1 MKISLSENQARIVN
15 FGEGALLVVAGP
27 GAGKTRVLTER
38 IRRLLSEGVG
48 HFRVLALT
56 FTNKAAN
63 EMQER
68 LIEFP
73 NINERVFI
81 GTLHSF
87 CLEVLSNRGKA
98 VGIIGRPNILQ
109 SNQDRKQ
116 LLLEAVLED
125 QFLSSYLDSCQD
137 AKQKNKKLGEWL
149 GAIDKAKKNLM
160 PPEAIEEPIH
170 REVYELYD
178 QTLKASNTIDFD
190 DLLMLTYQLFI
201 DRPKIADFYRRQY
214 RYICVDEA
222 QDLNEAQYQV
232 IKALCG
238 DSYRNVMMVGDP
250 KQAIFGWTGADP
262 KYLDLFLQDFQA
274 QKIELKDN
282 FRSSNSVISTARM
295 LYPSFRSDVVFP
307 IEGEIGLLSAQD
319 EKHEAEMILETLEKL
334 VTDGHPEIDEDL
346 SFRDFAVL
354 GRTRYALSA
363 IEKELSDAKIPFH
376 KQLSIQ
382 EESESDLLKDFELCL
397 KLLVNPQDRFH
408 LNILRNRWK
417 VKSTPVFDETI
428 HVNANNLV
436 SELCQYSTSH
446 GKHIWNAI
454 EAMRWDPQNNNC
466 QFKSALD
473 ILNNYGNEVREE
485 ERALIMH
492 DTQLWRRHWDVF
504 LRSQK
509 GGNLNLSS
517 FLSQVAM
524 GTTQQTKQEGVAL
537 LTVHSAK
544 GLEFKVVFILGMTEG
559 TFPDYRASGE
569 ALDEERRNFFVA
581 ITRAKRVLYFSYPKT
596 KMMPWGDSR
605 SQQPSRYLR
614 ELNWV

>member
-1 MKISLSENQARIVN
+1 MKISLSETQARIVN

-38 IRRLLSEGVG
+38 IRRLLSEGGG

-63 EMQER
+63 EMHDR
-68 LIEFP
+68 LIEFSD
-73 NINERVFI
+73 INERVFI
-81 GTLHSF
+81 STLHSF

-116 LLLEAVLED
+116 LLLGAILDD
-125 QFLSSYLDSCQD
+125 QFLSSHLDSCQD
-137 AKQKNKKLGEWL
+137 IKQKNKKLGEWL

-160 PPEAIEEPIH
+160 PPEAIEEPIY
-170 REVYELYD
+170 REVYELYE

-214 RYICVDEA
+214 RYICIDEA

-282 FRSSNSVISTARM
+282 FRSSNSVVSTARM

-319 EKHEAEMILETLEKL
+319 EKHEAELILETLEKL
-334 VTDGHPEIDEDL
+334 VSDGHPEINEDL
-346 SFRDFAVL
+346 SFSDFAIL

-363 IEKELSDAKIPFH
+363 IEQEFSNAKIPFY

-397 KLLVNPQDRFH
+397 KLLVNSQDRFH

-417 VKSTPVFDETI
+417 IKSNAIFDKTKYA
-428 HVNANNLV
+428 NAHDLV
-436 SELCQYSTSH
+436 SQLCKHSTCH
-446 GKHIWNAI
+446 GEPIWSAI
-454 EAMRWDPQNNNC
+454 KAMKWNPQDNNC
-466 QFKSALD
+466 QFRSALD
-473 ILNNYGNEVREE
+473 VLNNYASNAREE

-492 DTQLWRRHWDVF
+492 DTQLWRRHWDIF

-509 GGNLNLSS
+509 GGSLNLSS
-517 FLSQVAM
+517 FLSQIAM
-524 GTTQQTKQEGVAL
+524 GTTQQTSQEGVAL

-544 GLEFKVVFILGMTEG
+544 GLEFNVVFIPGMTEG

-581 ITRAKRVLYFSYPKT
+581 ITRARRVLYFSYPKM

-605 SQQPSRYLR
+605 PQQPSRYLR